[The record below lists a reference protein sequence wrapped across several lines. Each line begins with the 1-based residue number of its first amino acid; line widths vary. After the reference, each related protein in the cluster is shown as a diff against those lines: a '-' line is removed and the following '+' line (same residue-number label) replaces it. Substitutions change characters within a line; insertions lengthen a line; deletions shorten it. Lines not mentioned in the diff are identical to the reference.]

1 MSSQATKG
9 LWVTIMLVSIAVLGQ
24 LSQSEAEK
32 QTDWLVSYC
41 TDAAIWAAEEAR
53 GVPLEQRTGQPDYKG
68 IAEESCPGMRPA
80 APALDTDATSPAR
93 LAMPDTLP
101 FQQLVQF

>member
-1 MSSQATKG
+1 MSNQAAKA
-9 LWVTIMLVSIAVLGQ
+9 LWVAIMLLSIAVLGQ
-24 LSQSEAEK
+24 LSQREAEE
-32 QTDWLVSYC
+32 QSDWLVSYC

-68 IAEESCPGMRPA
+68 IAEEHCPGMRPA
-80 APALDTDATSPAR
+80 APALDTDATSPAQ
-93 LAMPDTLP
+93 LAMPDTVP

>member
-1 MSSQATKG
+1 MSNQAAKA
-9 LWVTIMLVSIAVLGQ
+9 LWVAIMLVSIAVLGQ
-24 LSQSEAEK
+24 LSQREEEEQS
-32 QTDWLVSYC
+32 DWLVSYC

-68 IAEESCPGMRPA
+68 IAKEHCPGMRPA
-80 APALDTDATSPAR
+80 APALDIDSPSPAQ
-93 LAMPDTLP
+93 LAMPDTVP